1 MGKGD
6 AGRILILPKGHWNA
20 ETEYE
25 MLDFVYYKGTSWLA
39 KKAPKVLNPKTENIG
54 RKFSTTKNTR
64 RIILNEVIS

>member
-39 KKAPKVLNPKTENIG
+39 KKLQ
-54 RKFSTTKNTR
+54 RC
-64 RIILNEVIS
+64 